1 MPDLY
6 NIQKEYVNYLMKYTN
21 GIISDKGLLNMID
34 KIELYFGNQL
44 VDTVTSEMYM
54 IYKTLFQN
62 DSSISALNQ
71 FYGMGGMGEGWD
83 RGGKGVWVN
92 GLCNYIIQFKN
103 KELYLPNYFYFKEY
117 MNSIPLISCMYTD
130 VSMRLYLEKG
140 SIIKSFYS
148 PTLLGPGI
156 GQYNDVSMLLDY
168 VYVEKDERARLSRGT
183 IDNLITTHKNYT
195 SCKPIIVDTVQNGD
209 RFIRIRHDFTLD
221 NLVKEIFWT
230 NEFSTTTPTTPATTP
245 SASTTPAPAPATTDK
260 IKILSTL
267 IYVNGARRDGI
278 DPVNQETTIPR
289 LLESINPDYNTIT
302 TTINQYKYNTS
313 AYGPTDIRGRGYN
326 AYSFAFTPEE
336 FQPSGAI
343 NMSQINT
350 FSIELVIDPKSVNE
364 PMTTLSTLSMYT
376 TGYNVMR
383 YQGGIGALLYTR

>member
-1 MPDLY
+1 
-6 NIQKEYVNYLMKYTN
+6 
-21 GIISDKGLLNMID
+21 
-34 KIELYFGNQL
+34 
-44 VDTVTSEMYM
+44 
-54 IYKTLFQN
+54 
-62 DSSISALNQ
+62 
-71 FYGMGGMGEGWD
+71 
-83 RGGKGVWVN
+83 
-92 GLCNYIIQFKN
+92 
-103 KELYLPNYFYFKEY
+103 
-117 MNSIPLISCMYTD
+117 MYTD
-130 VSMRLYLEKG
+130 VSMRLYLQKE

-230 NEFSTTTPTTPATTP
+230 NKFSITTTPDTTPASTTT
-245 SASTTPAPAPATTDK
+245 STTPDTTSDITDK

-289 LLESINPDYNTIT
+289 LLESINPDYSTIT

-313 AYGPTDIRGRGYN
+313 AYGPKDIRGRGYN
-326 AYSFAFTPEE
+326 AYSFAFKPEE

-350 FSIELVIDPKSVNE
+350 FSIELVIDPNSINE

-376 TGYNVMR
+376 TGYNFMR
-383 YQGGIGALLYTR
+383 YQGGIGALLYTL

>member
-1 MPDLY
+1 
-6 NIQKEYVNYLMKYTN
+6 
-21 GIISDKGLLNMID
+21 
-34 KIELYFGNQL
+34 
-44 VDTVTSEMYM
+44 
-54 IYKTLFQN
+54 
-62 DSSISALNQ
+62 
-71 FYGMGGMGEGWD
+71 
-83 RGGKGVWVN
+83 
-92 GLCNYIIQFKN
+92 
-103 KELYLPNYFYFKEY
+103 
-117 MNSIPLISCMYTD
+117 MYTD
-130 VSMRLYLEKG
+130 VSMRLYLQKG

-230 NEFSTTTPTTPATTP
+230 NEFST
-245 SASTTPAPAPATTDK
+245 PAPSTSAPTAPTSSATDK

-278 DPVNQETTIPR
+278 DPINQETTIPR

-326 AYSFAFTPEE
+326 AYSFAFKPEE